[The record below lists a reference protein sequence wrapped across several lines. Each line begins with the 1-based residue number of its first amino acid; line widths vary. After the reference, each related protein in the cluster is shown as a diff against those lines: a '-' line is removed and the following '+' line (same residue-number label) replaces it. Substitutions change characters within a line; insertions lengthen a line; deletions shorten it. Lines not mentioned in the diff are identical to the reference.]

1 MSSTFNT
8 TAQDTSRAR
17 LDWLFPSP
25 VMVFDWPDSDA
36 LNEALRQA
44 VRARRASTVGV
55 VKTNR
60 GGWQSD
66 TDLQSWDDAATK
78 QLVQRMVALVREYV
92 ARQAG
97 VAHQVF
103 ASGWTVR
110 AWANVNEHGHFNR
123 AHDHLGP
130 QSFVSGVYYVDV
142 GDIESGQ
149 VAGGRTR
156 FEDWTRVAIDVHDQS
171 DPLRRDVF
179 MDPRNGRMLLFPAS
193 LMHSVE
199 PYQGHAQRMTIAFNL
214 YHPGLA
220 VPRLASH
227 LEQAD
232 WWWTH
237 FRGLVLLR
245 RKLPEKLYA
254 LTLLPGRLVR
264 RANGGEGRDTGL
276 RQRLSTAWA
285 HATALASEH
294 FEARRNA

>member
-1 MSSTFNT
+1 MSSTAANP
-8 TAQDTSRAR
+8 APDTSQAR

-25 VMVFDWPDSDA
+25 VMVHDWPDSEP

-66 TDLQSWDDAATK
+66 TDLQSWGDAATQ

-97 VAHQVF
+97 GAHPAF

-110 AWANVNEHGHFNR
+110 AWANINEHGHFNR

-130 QSFVSGVYYVDV
+130 KSFVSGVYYVDV

-156 FEDWTRVAIDVHDQS
+156 FEDWTRVAIDVHENT
-171 DPLRRDVF
+171 DPLRRDQF

-220 VPRLASH
+220 VPRLAQH
-227 LEQAD
+227 LEQSD
-232 WWWTH
+232 WWWTN
-237 FRGLVLLR
+237 FRGLVLLK

-254 LTLLPGRLVR
+254 LGLLPGRLLQ
-264 RANGGEGRDTGL
+264 RASSGEGRDASLG
-276 RQRLSTAWA
+276 QRLRTAWG
-285 HATALASEH
+285 HATALASER

>member
-1 MSSTFNT
+1 MST
-8 TAQDTSRAR
+8 TPTPTAAPETGQAR

-25 VMVFDWPDSDA
+25 VMVHDWADSEP
-36 LNEALRQA
+36 LNQALRDA
-44 VRARRASTVGV
+44 VRQRRTSTVGV

-66 TDLQSWDDAATK
+66 TDLQDWGDAAT
-78 QLVQRMVALVREYV
+78 RALVARMFALAREYV

-97 VAHQVF
+97 GDDPVF
-103 ASGWTVR
+103 ATGWTVR
-110 AWANVNEHGHFNR
+110 AWANINEHGHFNR

-130 QSFVSGVYYVDV
+130 KSFISGVYYVDV
-142 GDIESGQ
+142 GDIQSGQ

-156 FEDWTRVAIDVHDQS
+156 FEDWTRVAIDVHRS
-171 DPLRRDVF
+171 ADPMRRDVF

-214 YHPGLA
+214 HHPALA

-232 WWWTH
+232 WWWTN
-237 FRGLVLLR
+237 FRGLVLLK
-245 RKLPEKLYA
+245 RKLPEKAYA
-254 LTLLPGRLVR
+254 LTLLPGRLLR
-264 RANGGEGRDTGL
+264 RTAEGRDASFG
-276 RQRLSTAWA
+276 QRLRTAWA
-285 HATALASEH
+285 HATALASER